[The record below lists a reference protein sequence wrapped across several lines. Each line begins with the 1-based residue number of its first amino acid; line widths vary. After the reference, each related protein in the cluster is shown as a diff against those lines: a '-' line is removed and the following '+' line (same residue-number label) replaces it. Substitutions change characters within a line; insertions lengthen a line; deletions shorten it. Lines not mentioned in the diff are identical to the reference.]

1 MTGKPRK
8 RTTLRTP
15 WNRFPVRRN
24 PTTLVAEDPE
34 GAAKARLREG
44 GLEHDN
50 RDPLRHVPLKEP
62 YAAKSGNRAP
72 EDGSPA
78 TVTKLKKKGR
88 PQGTGN

>member
-24 PTTLVAEDPE
+24 PTTLVADDPE
-34 GAAKARLREG
+34 GPDKARLREG
-44 GLEHDN
+44 GLEPDN

-62 YAAKSGNRAP
+62 YAAKSGTRKA

-78 TVTKLKKKGR
+78 TVTKLRKRDRFRGS
-88 PQGTGN
+88 GS